1 MKLIIKKYSSNILG
15 MYKICDEKGY
25 IQYHVVHESAGKLR
39 LYEGDKE
46 LGCVKHKSNNLEDIY
61 EFYLHRKYLGKLVK
75 QPTLKK
81 TKYTLCFIDSKPT
94 QIQFSMTDYRIY
106 DDNDELI
113 MEFSQ
118 EPSFES
124 KQYLLDIVDDNNEKI
139 CILIALS
146 IIMAV

>member
-1 MKLIIKKYSSNILG
+1 MELIIKKYSSNILG
-15 MYKICDEKGY
+15 MYKICDDKGY
-25 IQYHVVHESAGKLR
+25 IQYHVIHESVGKLR

-46 LGCVKHKSNNLEDIY
+46 LGCVKHKANHLEDIY

-81 TKYTLCFIDSKPT
+81 TKYTLYFDDFKP
-94 QIQFSMTDYRIY
+94 IQVHFSMTDYRIF
-106 DDNDELI
+106 DDNDECI
-113 MEFSQ
+113 MKFSQ

-124 KQYLLDIVDDNNEKI
+124 KQYLLDITNDENEKL

-146 IIMAV
+146 IIMAG

>member
-1 MKLIIKKYSSNILG
+1 MKLTVKKYSSNILG

-25 IQYHVVHESAGKLR
+25 IQYHVIHESVGKLR

-46 LGCVKHKSNNLEDIY
+46 VGCVKHKSNNIEDIY
-61 EFYLHRKYLGKLVK
+61 EFYFHRKLLGKLIK

-81 TKYTLCFIDSKPT
+81 TKYTLTFEDAKPM
-94 QIQFSMTDYRIY
+94 QVHFSMTDYRIY
-106 DDNDELI
+106 DDNEEMI
-113 MEFSQ
+113 MKFVQ
-118 EPSFES
+118 EPSFDS
-124 KQYLLDIVDDNNEKI
+124 KQYLLDIVDEENKEL